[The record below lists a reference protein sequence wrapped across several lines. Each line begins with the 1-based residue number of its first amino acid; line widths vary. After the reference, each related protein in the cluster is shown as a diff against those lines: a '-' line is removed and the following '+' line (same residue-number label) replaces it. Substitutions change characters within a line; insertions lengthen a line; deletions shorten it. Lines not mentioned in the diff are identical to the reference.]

1 MALQAG
7 LRRLHDF
14 GPQIRRAISG
24 NLEDEF
30 GFFAEEEEDEEEAD
44 GGEPKPASGEAGAQ
58 PARKLNGQSTAVA
71 AAKQMLPTS
80 TDRDFLP
87 LHRRNHSLFGNK
99 WTQGKWAQAG
109 GKKQSY
115 PLPLLGLATVSSGP
129 GQSPAIRLDT
139 LCSPGQLRSNSPLDV
154 SLR

>member
-24 NLEDEF
+24 NLEDEY
-30 GFFAEEEEDEEEAD
+30 GFFAEEDEEEE
-44 GGEPKPASGEAGAQ
+44 GEEEEENGTR
-58 PARKLNGQSTAVA
+58 RKLRSAEGSRRGMDKRSSTASPAIKTTVE
-71 AAKQMLPTS
+71 
-80 TDRDFLP
+80 RDFLP
-87 LHRRNHSLFGNK
+87 LHRRNHSLFGSK

-109 GKKQSY
+109 GKKQSFS
-115 PLPLLGLATVSSGP
+115 LPLIGLAAGSLAAAQTPVVS
-129 GQSPAIRLDT
+129 QRLDT
-139 LCSPGQLRSNSPLDV
+139 LSTPDQQKTGGQTDA